1 MFISNLL
8 VCYGARD
15 ANLRLGRNCARERKQ
30 ELFTIAHAVRRNV
43 HHSSRSA
50 EVRSCRSAECE
61 HNRLSECAITDSF
74 HPAAGLI
81 LKWAEEE
88 QA

>member
-30 ELFTIAHAVRRNV
+30 ELFTIAHAVRV
-43 HHSSRSA
+43 A
-50 EVRSCRSAECE
+50 ERASLFAFCRS
-61 HNRLSECAITDSF
+61 
-74 HPAAGLI
+74 GL
-81 LKWAEEE
+81 LP
-88 QA
+88 

>member
-15 ANLRLGRNCARERKQ
+15 ANLRAEIVRASASRNCSQ
-30 ELFTIAHAVRRNV
+30 LLTLCELRNV

-61 HNRLSECAITDSF
+61 HNRLSECAILDSF